1 MRLACLCC
9 LIICTLTAR
18 SQAPQDGGRWTRLG
32 SAFGGPSDTIQTSV
46 YWYWISGNV
55 SEQGVVRDL
64 ESMKRAGITRAFIGN
79 IGMEDEIPSGGVRL
93 LSPQWWSILHTAL
106 KTATRLHIDI
116 GIFNGPGWS
125 QSGGPWIQP
134 GQSMRY
140 LTASETQIAGSR
152 SVDTLLAA
160 PIDRFQDTRVIAFP
174 APLGYNRD
182 IRVLHPSVSATPTMN
197 SPSNIIDSLSNIMDG
212 RCETE
217 ARLGDGDSVSVE
229 VRVAS
234 EFTARSLVIWP
245 GRRRMTLE
253 GTVEVEEDGRY
264 KTVSTFVLD
273 RSNDA
278 LNTGFDPYGPLAVS
292 LPAAT
297 GRTFRIVL
305 RHWSKGAGIGEMI
318 LGETPVV
325 ANFVE
330 KTLAK
335 MYPTPLPYWKEY
347 QWPAQPETTDPGMV
361 IDPAQVRDIS
371 ASMDK
376 SGRLRWTA
384 PPGDWIVLRE
394 GMTPTGV
401 TNAPASPEG
410 RGLEVDKMSK
420 AHVAEHFNAF
430 IGQILEH
437 IPEADRRCFKVV
449 VEDSYETGGQ
459 NWTDDMIPAFK
470 ARYGYDPLPYMP
482 AIQGNVVGSED
493 RSDRFLWDLRRFI
506 ADKVAYDY
514 VGGLRE
520 VSHRHGLTT
529 WLENYGHWGF
539 PAEFLQYGGQ
549 SDEVSGEF
557 WSEGDLGNIENRAAS
572 SSAHIY
578 GKTKVSAESFTA
590 GGRTYARYPA
600 LLKPRGDRFFTE
612 GINNNLLHVY
622 ISQPDDRLPG
632 INAWFGTE
640 FNRHNTWF
648 SQMDLFTAYLKRCDL
663 MLQQGRYV
671 ADVAYFIGED
681 APKMTGVRVPE
692 LPKGYAYD
700 YINAE
705 VIERRLSVRD
715 GRWTLPDGLSYRIL
729 VLPQLKTMRP
739 EVLRRLLDL
748 VRQGGI
754 LLGPPPDHSPSL
766 EDYGQADTRVR
777 QMAADL
783 WGSID
788 GSSVKTHVVGKG
800 MVIDGLDMQE
810 ALSLVNDRPDCLT
823 APGDSVL
830 FIHRTEAGGDIY
842 FLSNQ
847 SGGRVR
853 IEPTLRVTTGVP
865 YLWDPLTGKTRALPS
880 YTRDSATTRLPLQLE
895 AYQSFFIVF
904 RKDLA
909 GPRPGVR
916 TAANPVAAPHA
927 SAAPYGSAA
936 SHGSAAPDNFPTP
949 AAIADIASPWQVRF
963 DTAFRG
969 PAHPV
974 IFPQLADWSKDAK
987 DSIRDYS
994 GAAVYTNTFVLPK
1007 GAPRKH
1013 VYLDLGAVRD
1023 MAKVRV
1029 NGIYVGG
1036 VWTAPYRV
1044 DIGEALHAGKNRV
1057 EITVVNTWVN
1067 RLIGDSRLPVSERKT
1082 WMSANPYRPN
1092 SPYEPAGLL
1101 GPVRVVA
1108 LPY

>member
-1 MRLACLCC
+1 
-9 LIICTLTAR
+9 
-18 SQAPQDGGRWTRLG
+18 
-32 SAFGGPSDTIQTSV
+32 
-46 YWYWISGNV
+46 
-55 SEQGVVRDL
+55 
-64 ESMKRAGITRAFIGN
+64 
-79 IGMEDEIPSGGVRL
+79 MEDEIAPGDVRL
-93 LSPQWWSILHTAL
+93 LSPKWWAVLHTAL

-140 LTASETQIAGSR
+140 LTASETDITGSR
-152 SVDTLLAA
+152 NIDTLLAV
-160 PIDRFQDTRVIAFP
+160 PIDKFQDTRVIAFP
-174 APLGYNRD
+174 APVGYHRD
-182 IRVLHPSVSATPTMN
+182 IRVLHPSLGAAPA
-197 SPSNIIDSLSNIMDG
+197 IDSLSNIMDG
-212 RCETE
+212 HRDTETK
-217 ARLGDGDSVSVE
+217 LPDGDSTAITI
-229 VRVAS
+229 RTDAA
-234 EFTARSLVIWP
+234 FTARSLVIWP

-253 GTVEVEEDGRY
+253 GTVEVEDGGVY
-264 KTVSTFVLD
+264 KKVSSFILD

-297 GRTFRIVL
+297 GQVFRIVL
-305 RHWSKGAGIGEMI
+305 RHWSKGAGITEMI
-318 LGETPVV
+318 LGEGPVV
-325 ANFVE
+325 ANYIE

-347 QWPAQPETTDPGMV
+347 QWPAQPEAAARDMV
-361 IDPAQVRDIS
+361 IDPAGVRDIS

-376 SGRLRWTA
+376 NGMLHWA
-384 PPGDWIVLRE
+384 VPPGHWIVLRE

-410 RGLEVDKMSK
+410 RGLEVDKMNK

-430 IGQILEH
+430 IGQILER
-437 IPEADRRCFKVV
+437 IPEADRLCFKVV

-459 NWTDDMIPAFK
+459 NWTDDMITAFK
-470 ARYGYDPLPYMP
+470 TRYGYDPLPYMP
-482 AIQGNVVGSED
+482 VIQGNVVGSED

-590 GGRTYARYPA
+590 GGGTYARYPA

-681 APKMTGVRVPE
+681 APKMTGVRDPE

-705 VIERRLSVRD
+705 VIERRLSVKG
-715 GRWTLPDGLSYRIL
+715 GRWTLPDGVSYRIL

-754 LLGPPPDHSPSL
+754 LLGPPPERSPSL
-766 EDYGQADTRVR
+766 ENYGQADVLVR
-777 QMAADL
+777 QMADTL
-783 WGSID
+783 WGA
-788 GSSVKTHVVGKG
+788 GAEKTRVVGQG
-800 MVIDGLDMQE
+800 MVINGLDMQA
-810 ALSLVNDRPDCLT
+810 ALSFVHDSPDCRT
-823 APGDSVL
+823 APDNSVL
-830 FIHRTEAGGDIY
+830 FIHRALAGGDIY

-847 SGGRVR
+847 TGRRIR
-853 IEPTLRVTTGVP
+853 IEPELRVGTGVP
-865 YLWDPLTGKTRALPS
+865 YLWDPLTGKSRALPE
-880 YTRDSATTRLPLQLE
+880 YTRNGSTTGVPLQLE
-895 AYQSFFIVF
+895 GYQSFFIVF
-904 RKDLA
+904 RRD
-909 GPRPGVR
+909 
-916 TAANPVAAPHA
+916 VAASRVAVSPA
-927 SAAPYGSAA
+927 AAVSPARSAAAA
-936 SHGSAAPDNFPTP
+936 RSPAAATRAVNFPAP
-949 AAIADIASPWQVRF
+949 VAIADITTPWQVRF

-974 IFPQLADWSKDAK
+974 LFPQLTDWSLNPN

-994 GAAVYTNTFVLPK
+994 GAAVYTNTFTLPK
-1007 GAPRKH
+1007 TGAH
-1013 VYLDLGAVRD
+1013 LYLELGMVRD

-1036 VWTAPYRV
+1036 AWTAPYRV
-1044 DIGEALHAGKNRV
+1044 DISRALKPGENRV

-1067 RLIGDSRLPVSERKT
+1067 RLIGDSRLPASERRT
-1082 WMSANPYRPN
+1082 WANVNPYQPN
-1092 SPYEPAGLL
+1092 SPYEPSGLL
-1101 GPVRVVA
+1101 GPVRIVG